1 MENDD
6 GKPVFFS
13 FAKKQSEAESV
24 GAPAFFVS
32 VAKRIA
38 EGLEE
43 RTQNILAQEGGECS
57 GRTCVTKDQFRSDTD
72 GL

>member
-1 MENDD
+1 M
-6 GKPVFFS
+6 FFS

-32 VAKRIA
+32 VGKRIA

-43 RTQNILAQEGGECS
+43 SRKSISRKERRAKLC
-57 GRTCVTKDQFRSDTD
+57 
-72 GL
+72 